1 MKIKFYRAYVWILLG
16 LLAVLI
22 KSLTADHPEWIEQYY
37 SLGLY
42 QWIRSVFDYSL
53 SYFPFPAI
61 YFFFAIILLSF
72 GQELVELIQNIRK
85 KTWSF
90 SRSLR
95 KTVGFIGGLVFF
107 FFLLWGFN
115 YNRLE
120 VEEHM
125 GLEVKPLSVRE
136 LKSELEMETKALVE
150 LRSLIVG
157 VSDSIALE
165 RHHFPEDLEVHL
177 RENLSKTLIQ
187 YKYPGKGH
195 IRGRLL
201 RPKGVFLRF
210 SSAGLYFPFVGEGNI
225 DAGLHPI
232 QWPYVMTHEMAHGFG
247 FANEGTCNFWAYLSC
262 TASPH
267 PAVAYAGHLS
277 YWRSLAIQ
285 YQRYEP
291 EAYQTFRQT
300 LPAGTIADLDRI
312 NQEMDKYP
320 DFVPHLQP
328 QMYNA
333 YLKAQ
338 GIHEGLLNYKR
349 VIMLV
354 HAWRKAWKS

>member
-1 MKIKFYRAYVWILLG
+1 
-16 LLAVLI
+16 
-22 KSLTADHPEWIEQYY
+22 
-37 SLGLY
+37 
-42 QWIRSVFDYSL
+42 
-53 SYFPFPAI
+53 
-61 YFFFAIILLSF
+61 
-72 GQELVELIQNIRK
+72 
-85 KTWSF
+85 
-90 SRSLR
+90 
-95 KTVGFIGGLVFF
+95 
-107 FFLLWGFN
+107 
-115 YNRLE
+115 
-120 VEEHM
+120 M
-125 GLEVKPLSVRE
+125 GLEVKPLSVWE

-247 FANEGTCNFWAYLSC
+247 FADEGTCNFWAYLSC

-285 YQRYEP
+285 YQRYER
-291 EAYQTFRQT
+291 EAYQNFRKT
-300 LPAGTIADLDRI
+300 LPAGIIADLDRI

-320 DFVPHLQP
+320 DFVPNLQP

>member
-1 MKIKFYRAYVWILLG
+1 MKIKFYRAYIWILLG
-16 LLAVLI
+16 LVAVGV
-22 KSLTADHPEWIEQYY
+22 KSVTTAHPVWIEKYY
-37 SLGLY
+37 SLGFY
-42 QWIRSVFDYSL
+42 QWIRSVFDYSF
-53 SYFPFPAI
+53 SVFPFPAI
-61 YFFFAIILLSF
+61 YLFFAILALITGFEVRKLILS
-72 GQELVELIQNIRK
+72 IRK
-85 KTWSF
+85 KEWSF

-95 KTVGFIGGLVFF
+95 KTVAFIGGLVFL

-115 YNRLE
+115 YNRVE
-120 VEEHM
+120 VEDHM
-125 GLEVKPLSVRE
+125 GLEVQPLSIRG
-136 LKSELEMETKALVE
+136 LKSELELETKELIA
-150 LRSLIVG
+150 LRSLIVN
-157 VSDSIALE
+157 VSDSSALE
-165 RHHFPEDLEVHL
+165 RQHFPEDLEVHL
-177 RENLSKTLIQ
+177 RENLSKTLTQ
-187 YKYPGKGH
+187 YKYPGEGQ

-201 RPKGVFLRF
+201 YPKGIFLRF

-247 FANEGTCNFWAYLSC
+247 FADEGTCNFWAYLSC

-291 EAYQTFRQT
+291 EAYRTFRQT
-300 LPAGTIADLDRI
+300 LPLGIIADLDRV

>member
-1 MKIKFYRAYVWILLG
+1 MKTKFYSAYVWILLG
-16 LLAVLI
+16 LLAVGL
-22 KSLTADHPEWIEQYY
+22 KSLSADYPQWVERYY
-37 SLGLY
+37 SLGFY
-42 QWIRSVFDYSL
+42 QWIRKVFDYSFSNL
-53 SYFPFPAI
+53 PFPSI
-61 YFFFAIILLSF
+61 YLFFAVLLVLAVI
-72 GQELVELIQNIRK
+72 ELRQLITHIRK
-85 KTWSF
+85 KEWRF

-95 KTVGFIGGLVFF
+95 KSVAFLGGFVFF
-107 FFLLWGFN
+107 FFLLWGLN

-125 GLEVKPLSVRE
+125 GLEVRPLSIRE
-136 LKSELEMETKALVE
+136 LKSELELETKELIA
-150 LRSLIVG
+150 LRSLIVDA
-157 VSDSIALE
+157 SDSLALE
-165 RHHFPEDLEVHL
+165 RQHFPADLEVHL
-177 RENLSKTLIQ
+177 REILSKTLLQ
-187 YKYPGKGH
+187 YKYPGAGLV
-195 IRGRLL
+195 RGRLL
-201 RPKGVFLRF
+201 YPKGIFLKF

-225 DAGLHPI
+225 DAGLHAM

-247 FANEGTCNFWAYLSC
+247 FADEGTCNFWAYLSC

-291 EAYQTFRQT
+291 EAYQSFRQT
-300 LPAGTIADLDRI
+300 LPPGIIADLNRV

-320 DFVPHLQP
+320 DFIPQLQP
-328 QMYNA
+328 KMYNA